1 MSNAVSARTQEIGL
15 RVALGARP
23 QQLLR
28 QVAGQGVLASLAG
41 IGIGLLAALAL
52 TRLMGSLLFG
62 IEPLDPTT
70 YLFVVISVLLVA
82 TAAASVPSWR
92 ATRIDPTV
100 ALREE

>member
-1 MSNAVSARTQEIGL
+1 M
-15 RVALGARP
+15 
-23 QQLLR
+23 
-28 QVAGQGVLASLAG
+28 ASLAG